1 MSSSV
6 TFILLLL
13 RTYFFCVYGYLVYG
27 YSVFCVILPDCMLL
41 DFMSSVVLGG
51 QKRPLSSLE
60 LESQKVGSVDAG
72 NQTPILCAL
81 SCEPSL

>member
-13 RTYFFCVYGYLVYG
+13 RTYFFCVCGYL
-27 YSVFCVILPDCMLL
+27 VFCVILPDCMLV

-51 QKRPLSSLE
+51 QKRALSSLE

-72 NQTPILCAL
+72 NQTPVLCAL
-81 SCEPSL
+81 SC

>member
-13 RTYFFCVYGYLVYG
+13 RTYFFCVYGY
-27 YSVFCVILPDCMLL
+27 SVFCAILPDCMLL

-51 QKRPLSSLE
+51 QKRALSSLE

-72 NQTPILCAL
+72 NQTPVLCAF